1 MKVRFNRWYNA
12 VLTALLSILGFGC
25 SGEEPM
31 DEYGTILMEY
41 GTPYA
46 DYIFKGTVTDEAGTP
61 VQGIKTSLKN
71 VFENDN
77 KQYVLGLDSV
87 QSDGSGAYQLKYV
100 GMRDRGLKII
110 VEDIDGEAN
119 GGEFLSDTLDIDFNK
134 AVQTKESDEFWYEG
148 AYEISQDVK
157 LKKKK

>member
-12 VLTALLSILGFGC
+12 VLTALLSVLGFSC
-25 SGEEPM
+25 SIDEP

-46 DYIFKGTVTDEAGTP
+46 DYLFKGNVTNEAGQP
-61 VQGIKTSLKN
+61 VRGIKTSLKS
-71 VFENDN
+71 VFDNENEH
-77 KQYVLGLDSV
+77 YVLGLDSV
-87 QSDGSGAYQLKYV
+87 ETDISGNYQLKYV
-100 GMRDRGLKII
+100 GTQDRGLKII

-119 GGEFLSDTLDIDFNK
+119 GGEFLSDTLDIDYKK
-134 AVQTKESDEFWYEG
+134 AVQTKKSDEFWYEG
-148 AYEISQDVK
+148 AYEISQDIK

>member
-12 VLTALLSILGFGC
+12 VLTALLSMLGFGC
-25 SGEEPM
+25 SIDEPE
-31 DEYGTILMEY
+31 EYGTPIMEY

-61 VQGIKTSLKN
+61 IQGIKTSLKN
-71 VFENDN
+71 VFEND
-77 KQYVLGLDSV
+77 YVLGLDSV
-87 QSDGSGAYQLKYV
+87 ETDVSGSYQLKYV
-100 GMRDRGLKII
+100 GMQDRGLKII

-119 GGEFLSDTLDIDFNK
+119 GGEFLSKMLDIDYKK
-134 AVQTKESDEFWYEG
+134 AVKTKEGSNWYEG
-148 AYEISQDVK
+148 AYDITQDIK